1 MFISLNIL
9 SGKCSCFH
17 NTDGHNCERCAKGY
31 YGNALIGS
39 SNDCQGCPCPDGGAC
54 LEIPGNPDSP
64 ICIECPTGRTGP
76 RCELCEDG
84 YFGDPMGKFGPV
96 RPCQKCDCN
105 NNVDPNAIGNCDR
118 QTGQCLRCIDNTVIS
133 GYVYLKIQTIEAL
146 QEGFGGK
153 DVL

>member
-1 MFISLNIL
+1 LFL
-9 SGKCSCFH
+9 GKCSCFH
-17 NTDGHNCERCAKGY
+17 NTDGHNCERCAKGF

-96 RPCQKCDCN
+96 RACQKCDCN
-105 NNVDPNAIGNCDR
+105 NNVDANAIGNCDR
-118 QTGQCLRCIDNTVIS
+118 QTGQCLRCIDNTVI
-133 GYVYLKIQTIEAL
+133 
-146 QEGFGGK
+146 FWFPM
-153 DVL
+153 